1 MDISRLT
8 SGILEEARAEAKA
21 ITGEAMD
28 GKRKLLAE
36 EKRKASLLLEGA
48 ESEAGRF
55 VAAQERERIAW
66 AKLEAKK
73 LSGEAR
79 EAIVREAMDG
89 LYKEFASFRKSGKY
103 PAFLKAR
110 VADALE
116 ELSVPNPAVHVC
128 KGDSTILGS
137 VGAQVVEDLPGMGGA
152 IVESKDGS
160 VRVDYTLETLFEE
173 KREFLRKKVYE
184 KMFR

>member
-1 MDISRLT
+1 MDIGRLT

-21 ITGEAMD
+21 ISDEAAQE
-28 GKRKLLAE
+28 KRKVLAE
-36 EKRKASLLLEGA
+36 EKKRVSLLLKGA
-48 ESEAGRF
+48 ETEAESF

-79 EAIVREAMDG
+79 EAIVREAMDK
-89 LYKEFASFRKSGKY
+89 LYKEFSSFRKSGKY
-103 PAFLKAR
+103 AAFLKER
-110 VADALE
+110 VAEALE
-116 ELSVPNPAVHVC
+116 ELSVPNPTVHVC
-128 KGDSTILGS
+128 KGDSALLGGAS
-137 VGAQVVEDLPGMGGA
+137 AQVKEDLPGMGGT

-173 KREFLRKKVYE
+173 KRDFLRKKVYE